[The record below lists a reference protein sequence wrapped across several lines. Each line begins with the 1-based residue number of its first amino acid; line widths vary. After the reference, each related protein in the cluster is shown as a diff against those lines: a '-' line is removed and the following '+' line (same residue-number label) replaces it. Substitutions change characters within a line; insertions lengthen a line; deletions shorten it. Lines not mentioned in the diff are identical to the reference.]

1 MISRTLSV
9 ALVSGLS
16 LILTSSASGQ
26 PPLNRVMR
34 EKLQHTQKILE
45 AVVTSNWVQLEQQTR
60 ELDRLTDDPRW
71 TVLKYPEYAKHS
83 LAFKHAVQ
91 ELHTAAEKRDLD
103 DAVKAYHALTG
114 RCVECHRYMARSRI
128 AH

>member
-1 MISRTLSV
+1 MTKHLLTIAIVSSV
-9 ALVSGLS
+9 SFVSVSGQ
-16 LILTSSASGQ
+16 A
-26 PPLNRVMR
+26 LNRLMR
-34 EKLQHTQKILE
+34 EKLEHTQKILE

-71 TVLKYPEYAKHS
+71 TVLKYPEYAKYS

-91 ELHTAAEKRDLD
+91 ELHAAAEKHDLD
-103 DAVKAYHALTG
+103 DVPKAYNTLTL

-128 AH
+128 AD